1 MCQGYTR
8 FPGPSSE
15 KNRHEGPK
23 VCTEPVDGSISV
35 TVRRYTQLS
44 RSCLD
49 KYFYNWPRLQW
60 SGTLREDTKMLIE
73 IAWSGL
79 DKHVGKC
86 TLLKKRSCV
95 TFLMG
100 LSVMLHNALITFE

>member
-1 MCQGYTR
+1 
-8 FPGPSSE
+8 
-15 KNRHEGPK
+15 
-23 VCTEPVDGSISV
+23 
-35 TVRRYTQLS
+35 
-44 RSCLD
+44 
-49 KYFYNWPRLQW
+49 
-60 SGTLREDTKMLIE
+60 MLIE